1 MTDPDAR
8 AEKYV
13 EQIHSMEGKRW
24 LRFPSDWLHQ
34 QVLMKS
40 ARQSGKS
47 VEGPVVDDRHQA
59 KDLAQVY
66 KDAVRDTI
74 HIDGRVFVCASGDTI
89 IQSLFIH
96 IYDKFRAYHHFSQEG
111 NDDDDD
117 DGGDGNDDG
126 GDGGRVGGPEFDE
139 AFSVERDHFITKNAL
154 AYTRAVLLAS
164 TRTVS
169 GGDTYDAVD
178 FMLRHEEIS
187 VVCPDSE
194 CVLLIF
200 FPLSSFF
207 FLFSSF
213 FSLLF
218 LLLLFSFSS
227 LSTAKVCADVVVSF
241 FSCFLFFV
249 FCFATTTTTTTAIKQ
264 QVFLS
269 HSHYNLLRRR

>member
-8 AEKYV
+8 VEKYV

-96 IYDKFRAYHHFSQEG
+96 IYD
-111 NDDDDD
+111 
-117 DGGDGNDDG
+117 
-126 GDGGRVGGPEFDE
+126 V
-139 AFSVERDHFITKNAL
+139 
-154 AYTRAVLLAS
+154 
-164 TRTVS
+164 
-169 GGDTYDAVD
+169 
-178 FMLRHEEIS
+178 
-187 VVCPDSE
+187 
-194 CVLLIF
+194 
-200 FPLSSFF
+200 
-207 FLFSSF
+207 
-213 FSLLF
+213 
-218 LLLLFSFSS
+218 
-227 LSTAKVCADVVVSF
+227 
-241 FSCFLFFV
+241 
-249 FCFATTTTTTTAIKQ
+249 
-264 QVFLS
+264 
-269 HSHYNLLRRR
+269 